1 MSAPILGKGEAIAIS
16 DADIAHLAD
25 SLSCHPADL
34 EAIAMVE
41 SGGFGWFADGRIKIL
56 FEKHWFY
63 KYLDGT
69 TRANAVKAGL
79 ARSSWVSPKQGG
91 YNDQAT
97 EADRY
102 ELLEKALKV
111 NREGAFKSISIGT
124 YQIMGFNH
132 RVCGYMTA
140 EDMFHAFCKSETNQ
154 LAAFASFLKSKS
166 LVSAI
171 QRRDFAA
178 VERGYNGGGLNGV
191 YAARMKAESD
201 KLRAGK
207 WKSYMPGPYGKSSA
221 SDPVAP
227 PVPIDA
233 PPAPAPAQ
241 PNLLSAILSI
251 LSKLFNR
258 SAT

>member
-16 DADIAHLAD
+16 AADIAHLAD
-25 SLSCHPADL
+25 SLGCHPADL
-34 EAIAMVE
+34 EAIAQVE
-41 SGGFGWFADGRIKIL
+41 SGGFGWFRDGRIKIL

-63 KYLDGT
+63 KYLEGT
-69 TRANAVKAGL
+69 IRANAVKAGL
-79 ARSSWVSPKQGG
+79 ARASWVSPKQGG
-91 YNDQAT
+91 YNDQAS
-97 EADRY
+97 EGDRY
-102 ELLEKALKV
+102 ALLEKAIKI

-140 EDMFHAFCKSETNQ
+140 EDMFHAFCKSEANQ

-178 VERGYNGGGLNGV
+178 VERGYNGGGLNGA
-191 YAARMKAESD
+191 YAARMKAESG

-207 WKSYMPGPYGKSSA
+207 WKDYKPGSMGKPHA
-221 SDPVAP
+221 PAPTAP

-233 PPAPAPAQ
+233 EPAPAAKPT
-241 PNLLSAILSI
+241 LVSAIIGMLA
-251 LSKLFNR
+251 KLFGGK
-258 SAT
+258 